1 MLFDFSY
8 FFEVFPKILSKL
20 QVTLTLTLTAA
31 AFSLVIGVVIAVI
44 GYYKIKVFY
53 PITRLYLS
61 ILRGTPLVA
70 QLYFFY
76 YGLARVSEIILNMK
90 PMTAVA
96 LVLSLNTGAF
106 MSESIRGALF
116 SVDPGQKE
124 AAAMLGMSELQTII
138 RIVLPQAFRT
148 ALPALFNDLIN
159 LLKATALAF
168 MLGIRD
174 IMGQAKSEGAQ
185 SFRYFEI
192 YLAVMLIYWILVL
205 VLTQVHK
212 VLDVKCSEMY

>member
-1 MLFDFSY
+1 MFDFSY
-8 FFEVFPKILSKL
+8 FLEVFPKIASKL

-31 AFSLVIGVVIAVI
+31 IFSLVIGIVIAVI
-44 GYYKIKVFY
+44 GYYKIKVLY
-53 PITRLYLS
+53 PLTRFYLS
-61 ILRGTPLVA
+61 VLRGTPLVA

-76 YGLARVSEIILNMK
+76 YGLARLSEIVLNMA

-124 AAAMLGMSELQTII
+124 AAAMLGMTELQTIQ
-138 RIVLPQAFRT
+138 RIVLPQAFRV
-148 ALPALFNDLIN
+148 ALPSLFNDLIN
-159 LLKATALAF
+159 LLKATSLAF

-174 IMGQAKSEGAQ
+174 VMGQAKSEGAQ

-192 YLAVMLIYWILVL
+192 YLAVMLIYWLLVL
-205 VLTQVHK
+205 VLTRVQK
-212 VLDVKCSEMY
+212 VLDWKCNQMY

>member
-1 MLFDFSY
+1 MFDFSY
-8 FFEVFPKILSKL
+8 FFEVFPQIASKL
-20 QVTLTLTLTAA
+20 QVTLMLTLIAA
-31 AFSLVIGVVIAVI
+31 VFSLLIGIIIAII
-44 GYYKIKVFY
+44 GYYKVKVFY

-61 ILRGTPLVA
+61 VLRGTPLVA

-76 YGLARVSEIILNMK
+76 YGLAHISEIVLNMK
-90 PMTAVA
+90 PLTAVA
-96 LVLSLNTGAF
+96 LVLSFNTGAF

-124 AAAMLGMSELQTII
+124 AAAMLGMSEIQTII
-138 RIVLPQAFRT
+138 RIVLPQTFRV

-159 LLKATALAF
+159 LLKSTSLAF

-174 IMGQAKSEGAQ
+174 VMGQAKSEGAQ

-192 YLAVMLIYWILVL
+192 YLAVMLIYWLLVL
-205 VLTQVHK
+205 ALTRVHK
-212 VLDVKCSEMY
+212 VMDMKCSEMY

>member
-1 MLFDFSY
+1 MFDFSY
-8 FFEVFPKILSKL
+8 FLEVFPVIASKL
-20 QVTLTLTLTAA
+20 QVTLMLTVTAA
-31 AFSLVIGVVIAVI
+31 FFSLIIGVIIAVI
-44 GYYKIKVFY
+44 GYYKVKILY

-61 ILRGTPLVA
+61 VLRGTPVVA

-76 YGLARVSEIILNMK
+76 YGLARVSEIVLNMK
-90 PMTAVA
+90 PITAVA
-96 LVLSLNTGAF
+96 FVLSLNTGAF
-106 MSESIRGALF
+106 MSESIRGALL

-124 AAAMLGMSELQTII
+124 AAAMLRLSEFQAIR

-148 ALPALFNDLIN
+148 ALPTLFNDLIN
-159 LLKATALAF
+159 LLKSTSLAF

-192 YLAVMLIYWILVL
+192 YLAVMVIYWLVVL

-212 VLDVKCSEMY
+212 VLDTKCSEMY

>member
-1 MLFDFSY
+1 MFDFSY
-8 FFEVFPKILSKL
+8 FFEVFPQIASKL
-20 QVTLTLTLTAA
+20 QVTLMLTLIAA
-31 AFSLVIGVVIAVI
+31 VFSLLIGIIIAVI
-44 GYYKIKVFY
+44 GYYKVKVFY

-61 ILRGTPLVA
+61 VLRGTPLVA

-76 YGLARVSEIILNMK
+76 YGLAHISEIVLNMK
-90 PMTAVA
+90 PLTAVA
-96 LVLSLNTGAF
+96 LVLSFNTGAF

-124 AAAMLGMSELQTII
+124 AAAMLGMSEIQTII
-138 RIVLPQAFRT
+138 RIVLPQTFRV

-159 LLKATALAF
+159 LLKSTSLAF

-174 IMGQAKSEGAQ
+174 VMGQAKSEGAQ

-192 YLAVMLIYWILVL
+192 YLAVMLIYWLLVL
-205 VLTQVHK
+205 AFTRVHK
-212 VLDVKCSEMY
+212 VMDTKCSEMY

>member
-1 MLFDFSY
+1 MFDFSY
-8 FFEVFPKILSKL
+8 FLEVFPIIASKL
-20 QVTLTLTLTAA
+20 QVTLMLTVTAA
-31 AFSLVIGVVIAVI
+31 FFSLIIGVIIAVI
-44 GYYKIKVFY
+44 GYYKVKILY

-61 ILRGTPLVA
+61 VLRGTPVVA

-76 YGLARVSEIILNMK
+76 YGLARISEIVLNMK
-90 PMTAVA
+90 PITAVA
-96 LVLSLNTGAF
+96 FVLSLNTGAF
-106 MSESIRGALF
+106 MSESIRGALL

-124 AAAMLGMSELQTII
+124 AAAMLRLSEFQAIR

-159 LLKATALAF
+159 LLKSTSLAF

-192 YLAVMLIYWILVL
+192 YLAVMVIYWLVVL

-212 VLDVKCSEMY
+212 VLDTKCSEMY

>member
-1 MLFDFSY
+1 MFDFSY
-8 FFEVFPKILSKL
+8 FLEVFPKIVSKL

-31 AFSLVIGVVIAVI
+31 VFSLVIGVIIAVI

-53 PITRLYLS
+53 PVTRLYLS

-76 YGLARVSEIILNMK
+76 YGLARISEIVLNMK

-124 AAAMLGMSELQTII
+124 AAAMLGMSEVQTIV
-138 RIVLPQAFRT
+138 RIVLPQAFRV

-159 LLKATALAF
+159 LLKATSLAF

>member
-8 FFEVFPKILSKL
+8 FLEVFPKIVSKL

-31 AFSLVIGVVIAVI
+31 VFSLIIGVIIAVI
-44 GYYKIKVFY
+44 GYYKIKFFY
-53 PITRLYLS
+53 PVTRLYLS
-61 ILRGTPLVA
+61 VLRGTPLVA

-76 YGLARVSEIILNMK
+76 YGLARISEIVLNMK

-106 MSESIRGALF
+106 MSESIRGALL

-124 AAAMLGMSELQTII
+124 AAAMLGMSEPQTIV
-138 RIVLPQAFRT
+138 RIVLPQAFRA

-159 LLKATALAF
+159 LLKATSLAF

-205 VLTQVHK
+205 ALTQVHK
-212 VLDVKCSEMY
+212 VLDVKCSKMY

>member
-1 MLFDFSY
+1 MFDFSY
-8 FFEVFPKILSKL
+8 FLEVFPGIASKL
-20 QVTLTLTLTAA
+20 QVTLMLTVTAA
-31 AFSLVIGVVIAVI
+31 FFSLIIGVIIAVI
-44 GYYKIKVFY
+44 GYYKVKMLY

-61 ILRGTPLVA
+61 VLRGTPVVA

-76 YGLARVSEIILNMK
+76 YGLARVSEIVLNMK
-90 PMTAVA
+90 PITAVA
-96 LVLSLNTGAF
+96 FVLSLNTGAF
-106 MSESIRGALF
+106 MSESIRGALL

-124 AAAMLGMSELQTII
+124 AAAMLRLSEFQAIR

-159 LLKATALAF
+159 LLKSTSLAF

-192 YLAVMLIYWILVL
+192 YLAVMVIYWLVVL

-212 VLDVKCSEMY
+212 VLDTKCSEMY